1 MMFPTIMSMITTSQ
15 TVMMK
20 GSMLIITLQIPVVR
34 VTKEKISL
42 KIMIRLMSSLNMI
55 KKTSKVLTIFNKIS
69 LALKIKT

>member
-1 MMFPTIMSMITTSQ
+1 MFPTIMSMITTSQ